1 MTLQNLLRLDNAS
14 FIYPASQSKKYS
26 SLYRMSVTLSEPV
39 AVDVLQQALEA
50 TVSRI
55 PTFHYTL
62 TGGTL
67 WWYLRHLD
75 KTPCVLPLQP
85 LHQFSIKGNGG
96 FLFRVSAAI
105 GLSRRRRSEQ
115 GFSNERDVLP
125 F

>member
-50 TVSRI
+50 TVARI

-62 TGGTL
+62 TGGAL
-67 WWYLRHLD
+67 WWYPRHLD
-75 KTPCVLPLQP
+75 ATQITHFSLIKFVYGAKIPLQKQP
-85 LHQFSIKGNGG
+85 GKDVKRLRKDHKSVKICRA
-96 FLFRVSAAI
+96 L
-105 GLSRRRRSEQ
+105 
-115 GFSNERDVLP
+115 RD

>member
-1 MTLQNLLRLDNAS
+1 MTMQNLLRLDNAS

-67 WWYLRHLD
+67 W
-75 KTPCVLPLQP
+75 
-85 LHQFSIKGNGG
+85 
-96 FLFRVSAAI
+96 
-105 GLSRRRRSEQ
+105 
-115 GFSNERDVLP
+115 
-125 F
+125 